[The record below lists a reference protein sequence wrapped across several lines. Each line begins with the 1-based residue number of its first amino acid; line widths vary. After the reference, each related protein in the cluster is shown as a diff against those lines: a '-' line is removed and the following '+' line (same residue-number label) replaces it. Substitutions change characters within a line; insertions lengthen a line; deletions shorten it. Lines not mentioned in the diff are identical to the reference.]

1 MFRRVEPVSASV
13 WVEMVTGK
21 KLMFQGNNSHL
32 RALFRRYDANQN
44 GQMSSKELCDALF
57 SSEGRPTWLRG
68 KIREVLI
75 LRSGGINSLK
85 TLGRQFR
92 FMDKSG
98 NGTVDR
104 EELERAMNIMLRGCR
119 LNLGPSDMKMV
130 FDIFDHDKD
139 GRVSYNEFIR
149 GIRGKMN
156 DRRVNIVKQAFQCF
170 DTDRSGHV
178 TLEECATMYDVSRHP
193 KVQSGQWSEQK
204 AMLEFMKQWDKDNS
218 GTVTEAE
225 FLE

>member
-1 MFRRVEPVSASV
+1 
-13 WVEMVTGK
+13 
-21 KLMFQGNNSHL
+21 
-32 RALFRRYDANQN
+32 
-44 GQMSSKELCDALF
+44 
-57 SSEGRPTWLRG
+57 
-68 KIREVLI
+68 
-75 LRSGGINSLK
+75 
-85 TLGRQFR
+85 
-92 FMDKSG
+92 
-98 NGTVDR
+98 
-104 EELERAMNIMLRGCR
+104 MNIMLRGCR